1 MELIQEV
8 YLDDTIFSKVEIKQI
23 FINLLDIIAFE
34 KEFVQLL
41 ESCQQDEY
49 QNETEMTIG
58 IAFNMMMHR
67 MEQIYGDYCKRHEDA
82 VCKIQELSHRS
93 LPVQTFFAVIMQ
105 TAIHSYFDSFKQ
117 KVDM

>member
-8 YLDDTIFSKVEIKQI
+8 YLDDTVFSKIEIKQI

-58 IAFNMMMHR
+58 IAFSMMMHR
-67 MEQIYGDYCKRHEDA
+67 MEQLYGDYCKRHEDA

-93 LPVQTFFAVIMQ
+93 LPVQAFFTVTGA
-105 TAIHSYFDSFKQ
+105 KQ
-117 KVDM
+117 PWQHTHNLTRL